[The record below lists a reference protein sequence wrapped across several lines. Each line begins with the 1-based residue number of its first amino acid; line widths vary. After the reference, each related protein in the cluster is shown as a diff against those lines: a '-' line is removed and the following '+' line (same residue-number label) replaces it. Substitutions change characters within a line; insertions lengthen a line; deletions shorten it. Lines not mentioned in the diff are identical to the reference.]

1 MVVGDQVVVGG
12 VAAREAVHCA
22 ALQPQSWRFGKMGLR
37 GRWRSLAAAHRS
49 ILPNVVAVTQK
60 T

>member
-37 GRWRSLAAAHRS
+37 GRWRFLAAVHRS
-49 ILPNVVAVTQK
+49 ILPNVVA
-60 T
+60 